1 MDKPLV
7 NNIRHFKSVL
17 LFNCPVI
24 LFQNFMPPPS
34 SIKISYS
41 RTMALAPI
49 KKPRRPL
56 KPTRQEG
63 RDIDN
68 SKTLK
73 KK

>member
-1 MDKPLV
+1 
-7 NNIRHFKSVL
+7 
-17 LFNCPVI
+17 
-24 LFQNFMPPPS
+24 MPPPS

-41 RTMALAPI
+41 RTLALAPI